1 MPIAFFLMTA
11 HFTERFDHHR
21 GKLPLLRRTSP
32 LRTLIFMAITFAGF
46 LLINAFWLYL
56 SGGRWISFH
65 PAGYWHDLV
74 QPLGETFLTPLS
86 VITHKWMIAVA
97 GLTLGLMVF
106 VPIIMSVLYRLT
118 WSVPAVVIVALIGHA
133 PILALTLALGCV
145 LAGRTPLR
153 SDMPFVA
160 MVLGFLPPGLYLM
173 LFSFLGSESAAL
185 PVEQLLLKAPL
196 LAALVA
202 AVLSGAAVLSLARLS
217 DYRSGV
223 VWPVVTFLVA
233 APMLLFFLLVGSDEL
248 EYNLLTAGLSPTDT
262 LLEPLPLKD
271 WRERNHI
278 PDLPAK
284 DLLGKVQDDL
294 RFQKSQL
301 GQRCDRFLEDHK
313 KSDRAAAV
321 LWVRAQVVSLVVDAQ
336 ALAGGQVRYDA
347 SYVRGESAPSWA
359 SLAEEFGSRPQ
370 AALAQW
376 HLGELA
382 LREGKIPD
390 ALTRLRDCD
399 QKLDK
404 LLARRHREKT
414 PSPADLNP
422 FAGSALVPRQVYY
435 QIAQTQ
441 AEQLLWVIDQVH
453 AEHDALSAQALRDW
467 QRLDLSAPDYAVQLN
482 KLLASCF
489 NTNMADVLRLALAQT
504 DHDMDRRM
512 TILGALAA
520 QPNSPAFVQ
529 ANFELGELTLRLT
542 KPHAGLKTAKEYFQT
557 VADAGDNPWQDQ
569 AQQRLASL
577 TAPKEQP

>member
-1 MPIAFFLMTA
+1 M
-11 HFTERFDHHR
+11 
-21 GKLPLLRRTSP
+21 PLLRRTSP
-32 LRTLIFMAITFAGF
+32 LRTFLFMAITFGGF
-46 LLINAFWLYL
+46 LLINAFWLYI
-56 SGGRWISFH
+56 SGGRWINFS

-86 VITHKWMIAVA
+86 VIIHKWMIAVA

-106 VPIIMSVLYRLT
+106 VPIIMSVLYRLI
-118 WSVPAVVIVALIGHA
+118 WVVPAVAVVALVGHA
-133 PILALTLALGCV
+133 PVLALTLALGCL

-160 MVLGFLPPGLYLM
+160 MMLGFLPPGLYLM
-173 LFSFLGSESAAL
+173 LFSFLGSEPAAL

-223 VWPVVTFLVA
+223 VWPVVAFLVA
-233 APMLLFFLLVGSDEL
+233 VPMLLFFLLVGSDEL
-248 EYNLLTAGLSPTDT
+248 EYNLMTAGLSPTDT

-278 PDLPAK
+278 PNLPAK
-284 DLLGKVQDDL
+284 DLLQRAQDDL
-294 RFQKSQL
+294 RSQKDRLSRQ
-301 GQRCDRFLEDHK
+301 CDLFLDEHG

-321 LWVRAQVVSLVVDAQ
+321 LWVRAQAASLIVDAQ

-347 SYVRGESAPSWA
+347 SYVRGESAPSWTL
-359 SLAEEFGSRPQ
+359 LAQEHASRPQ

-382 LREGKIPD
+382 LRQGNVPD
-390 ALTRLRDCD
+390 ALTHLQDCD

-404 LLARRHREKT
+404 LLARRHRERA

-422 FAGSALVPRQVYY
+422 FAGSALVPRLVYY

-453 AEHDALSAQALRDW
+453 VQHDAASAQALRDW
-467 QRLDLSAPDYAVQLN
+467 QRLAPSAPDYAEQLN
-482 KLLASCF
+482 KLLTSCF
-489 NTNMADVLRLALAQT
+489 NTNMADILRLALALA
-504 DHDMDRRM
+504 DRDVDRRM
-512 TILGALAA
+512 TILAALAN
-520 QPNSPAFVQ
+520 QPKSPAFVQ
-529 ANFELGELTLRLT
+529 ANFELGELTLRLA
-542 KPHAGLKTAKEYFQT
+542 KPRVGLKTAKEYFQT
-557 VADAGDNPWQDQ
+557 VADAGDTPWQDQ
-569 AQQRLASL
+569 AELRLSSL

>member
-1 MPIAFFLMTA
+1 MTA
-11 HFTERFDHHR
+11 DFTERFDHHR
-21 GKLPLLRRTSP
+21 GKMPLLRSTSP
-32 LRTLIFMAITFAGF
+32 LRTFLFMAVTFGGF

-56 SGGRWISFH
+56 CGGRWINFH

-106 VPIIMSVLYRLT
+106 VPIIMSVLYRLI
-118 WSVPAVVIVALIGHA
+118 WAVPAVAVVALIGHA
-133 PILALTLALGCV
+133 PVLALTLALGCM
-145 LAGRTPLR
+145 LAARTPLR

-173 LFSFLGSESAAL
+173 LFSFLGSEPAAL

-202 AVLSGAAVLSLARLS
+202 AVLSGAAVLSLARLT

-223 VWPVVTFLVA
+223 VWPVVTVLVA

-262 LLEPLPLKD
+262 LLEPMPLKD
-271 WRERNHI
+271 WRERNHV
-278 PDLPAK
+278 PDLPIQK
-284 DLLGKVQDDL
+284 LLPVVQEDL
-294 RFQKSQL
+294 RSQKQQL
-301 GQRCDRFLEDHK
+301 GQRCDRFLDEHA
-313 KSDRAAAV
+313 KSSRAAAV

-347 SYVRGESAPSWA
+347 SYVRGESATSWA
-359 SLAEEFGSRPQ
+359 LLLDERGSSPQ
-370 AALAQW
+370 GALAQW

-382 LREGKIPD
+382 LREGKITD
-390 ALTRLRDCD
+390 ALTRLQDCD
-399 QKLDK
+399 QRLDK
-404 LLARRHREKT
+404 LLARRRREKK

-422 FAGSALVPRQVYY
+422 FAGSSLVPRQVYY

-441 AEQLLWVIDQVH
+441 AEQLLWDIDQVH
-453 AEHDALSAQALRDW
+453 AEHDAASAQALRDW
-467 QRLDLSAPDYAVQLN
+467 QRLDPASPDYAWQLD
-482 KLLASCF
+482 KLLASCL
-489 NTNMADVLRLALAQT
+489 NTSMADVLRLALALA
-504 DHDMDRRM
+504 DRDVDRRM
-512 TILGALAA
+512 TVLAGLA
-520 QPNSPAFVQ
+520 NQSKSPAFLQ
-529 ANFELGELTLRLT
+529 ANFELGELALRSA
-542 KPHAGLKTAKEYFQT
+542 KPRADLKTAKEYFQT
-557 VADAGDNPWQDQ
+557 VADAGDTPWQDQ

>member
-1 MPIAFFLMTA
+1 MTA

-32 LRTLIFMAITFAGF
+32 LRTVIFMGITFAGF
-46 LLINAFWLYL
+46 LLINAFWLYI
-56 SGGRWISFH
+56 SGGRWVSFR

-106 VPIIMSVLYRLT
+106 VPIIMSVLYRLS
-118 WSVPAVVIVALIGHA
+118 WAVPAVAIVAFIGHA
-133 PILALTLALGCV
+133 PVLALTLTVGCM

-223 VWPVVTFLVA
+223 VWPVVTVLVA
-233 APMLLFFLLVGSDEL
+233 TPMLLFFLLVGSDEL
-248 EYNLLTAGLSPTDT
+248 EYNLMTAGLSPTDT

-271 WRERNHI
+271 WRDRNHI
-278 PDLPAK
+278 PNLPAK
-284 DLLGKVQDDL
+284 DLLLKVQDDL
-294 RFQKSQL
+294 RFQKQQL
-301 GQRCDRFLEDHK
+301 GQRCDRFLDEHR

-321 LWVRAQVVSLVVDAQ
+321 LWVRAQAASLVVDAQ
-336 ALAGGQVRYDA
+336 ALAGGEVRYDA
-347 SYVRGESAPSWA
+347 SYARGESAPSWA
-359 SLAEEFGSRPQ
+359 LLADGYASSPQ
-370 AALAQW
+370 GALAQW

-382 LREGKIPD
+382 LREGRIPD
-390 ALTRLRDCD
+390 AMTRLKDCD

-404 LLARRHREKT
+404 LLARRHHERA

-422 FAGSALVPRQVYY
+422 FAGSALVPRLVYY

-441 AEQLLWVIDQVH
+441 AEQLLWTIDQVH
-453 AEHDALSAQALRDW
+453 AEQDAPSAQALRDW
-467 QRLDLSAPDYAVQLN
+467 RRLDPALPDYAGQLG
-482 KLLASCF
+482 KLLASCA
-489 NTNMADVLRLALAQT
+489 NTAMADVLRLALALE
-504 DHDMDRRM
+504 DRDVDRRM
-512 TILGALAA
+512 TVLTALAA
-520 QPNSPAFVQ
+520 QPKSPAYVQ
-529 ANFELGELTLRLT
+529 ANFELGELAVRLT
-542 KPHAGLKTAKEYFQT
+542 KPHPGLKTAKEYFQT

-569 AQQRLASL
+569 AQQRLGSL